1 MGMTNSNDVART
13 VVLAVFAFVGVMI
26 LLMVFS
32 MPMMAGM
39 HAGTWGT
46 DTGTFGLTG
55 WLWMGLLP
63 LVVLVL
69 LLYGGLRLLRSDDRH
84 DPAIDELRQAY
95 ARGDLTDEEFETR
108 RQRLE
113 DERDRRS

>member
-1 MGMTNSNDVART
+1 MTTSNDLART
-13 VVLAVFAFVGVMI
+13 VVLAVLAFVGVMI
-26 LLMVFS
+26 LLMAFS

-46 DTGTFGLTG
+46 DTGTWGLTG

-63 LVVLVL
+63 LLVLVL
-69 LLYGGLRLLRSDDRH
+69 LLYGGLRLLSDDDGH

-95 ARGDLTDEEFETR
+95 ARGDLTDEEYESR

-113 DERDRRS
+113 EGHDGRS